1 MGITY
6 PSARE
11 QGLTDELKQAIPHFR
26 ESSLFTAPEKAALR
40 LADAMAGDHKN
51 AGFDDIFAELKKY
64 YTEDQIVALGWKTG
78 MWLGY
83 GRLVHALGVPSVGE
97 SCVIPLKR
105 ASG

>member
-1 MGITY
+1 MGVTY

-11 QGLTDELKQAIPHFR
+11 QGLTDEIKQAIPHFR
-26 ESSLFTAPEKAALR
+26 ESPLFTAAEKAALQ

-51 AGFDDIFAELKKY
+51 ASYDEIFSELKKY
-64 YTEDQIVALGWKTG
+64 YTEEQIVALGWKIG

-83 GRLVHALGVPSVGE
+83 GRLVHALNIPSVGE
-97 SCVIPLKR
+97 SCAIPLKR